1 MDSVALDSFFFDLCM
16 QCIIARCDR
25 LAFSLPSLRESDR
38 LQKIRVLWRN
48 RVIRRV
54 HGATVFIRG
63 VNRGKKIIDP
73 RFFLR
78 SLLNRGLDNH
88 DFNNWRYCVSR
99 QMLVNTTIYRRIQD
113 DSRHRN
119 VWRFIRSS
127 LGFLFFFPRRKD
139 VFAEELRWKGNK
151 VANCFCI
158 ARYTR
163 GGSPRPTDRADL
175 QSHLNLPTRRHL
187 RQRERASGLSKI
199 MIWKKI
205 SLG

>member
-16 QCIIARCDR
+16 QCIIARQFRCDR
-25 LAFSLPSLRESDR
+25 LAFSLSSLRESDR

-54 HGATVFIRG
+54 HEATVFIRG

-127 LGFLFFFPRRKD
+127 LGFLFFFSST
-139 VFAEELRWKGNK
+139 KG
-151 VANCFCI
+151 CFCRGI
-158 ARYTR
+158 EMKGEQSCKLLLYRPVHERRLAAANGSRWPPISPQFAYTPPFASA
-163 GGSPRPTDRADL
+163 GTGERP
-175 QSHLNLPTRRHL
+175 
-187 RQRERASGLSKI
+187 I
-199 MIWKKI
+199 
-205 SLG
+205 